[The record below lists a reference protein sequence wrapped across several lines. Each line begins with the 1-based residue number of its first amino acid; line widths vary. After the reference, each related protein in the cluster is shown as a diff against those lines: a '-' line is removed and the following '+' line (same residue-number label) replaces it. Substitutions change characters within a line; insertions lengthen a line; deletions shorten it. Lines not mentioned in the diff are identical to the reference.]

1 MICPLGELQ
10 EPGVRGL
17 WWHAEGGISGADGLY
32 DSLHLVP
39 SCHDRMN
46 LVEESS
52 SRREGAAG
60 EPGGNGAGERAS
72 PMSGFVGKAINMPAG
87 SSHASVSGVVGWGME
102 GSWGVGCLVGGVLVV

>member
-1 MICPLGELQ
+1 
-10 EPGVRGL
+10 
-17 WWHAEGGISGADGLY
+17 
-32 DSLHLVP
+32 
-39 SCHDRMN
+39 MN

-102 GSWGVGCLVGGVLVV
+102 GSGGVGCLVGRVLVV